1 MSSWYFGGSLVFEE
15 ACARIRSAAVLERE
29 RVRLGRTGYQSVKGC
44 GVSAAGADAV
54 VSHQRVHRIRE

>member
-1 MSSWYFGGSLVFEE
+1 MVFEE